1 VSGDLLDLILIALA
15 AAFAVAGYRQGFI
28 VGILSFAGFLGGAA
42 VGASF
47 APRLARSLVQGPAQQ
62 ALVAIV
68 AVFVAAMIGQLLAS
82 AIGAA
87 VRSRVH
93 WRPATVV
100 DSVAGAAVSVV
111 SVLLIA
117 WLIGSAVV
125 NAPFAMVTTQV
136 QKSAVLHAV
145 DEVMPS
151 GARTMFSDF
160 RSLLASGPYVQVFGA
175 LGAEPALTVA
185 PPNPAVLSS
194 AGLAR
199 SRNSIVK
206 VTGIAPTCQRK
217 IEGSGFVISPHHILT
232 NAHVVAGVTENQT
245 VTTRRGASFQAT
257 VVLFDPERDLAVLY
271 VPGLNARTLAF
282 AGPANLGD
290 EAIVAGYPRNHR
302 FTAVPARVGDDQQ
315 AQAPDIYQR
324 REVTRQIYSV
334 RANVEPGNSGGP
346 LLAPDGQ
353 VDGVVFAAA
362 VGVKDTGYALTAS
375 EVQGDARSGGARV
388 GGVSTGGCD

>member
-1 VSGDLLDLILIALA
+1 LLDLILIALA

-42 VGASF
+42 IGASF
-47 APRLARSLVQGPAQQ
+47 APKLARSLVQGSAQQ

-82 AIGAA
+82 AVGAA

-93 WRPATVV
+93 WRPATLI
-100 DSVAGAAVSVV
+100 DAVAGAAVSVI

-125 NAPFAMVTTQV
+125 NAPFDMVTAQV

-145 DEVMPS
+145 DGVMPS

-185 PPNPAVLSS
+185 PPNPAVLAS
-194 AGLAR
+194 AGLVR
-199 SRNSIVK
+199 SRDSIVK
-206 VTGIAPTCQRK
+206 VMGIAPSCQRK
-217 IEGSGFVISPHHILT
+217 IEGSGFVISPNHILT
-232 NAHVVAGVTENQT
+232 NAHVVAGVTESQT
-245 VTTRRGASFQAT
+245 VTTRTGAQLRAT

-271 VPGLNARTLAF
+271 VRGLNARTLRF

-290 EAIVAGYPRNHR
+290 EAIVAGYPRDHG
-302 FTAVPARVGDDQQ
+302 FTTVPARVGDDQL

-324 REVTRQIYSV
+324 KEVTRQIYSI

-346 LLAPDGQ
+346 LLAPNGE

-375 EVQGDARSGGARV
+375 EVQSDARAAAAKTGQ
-388 GGVSTGGCD
+388 VSTLGCD

>member
-1 VSGDLLDLILIALA
+1 
-15 AAFAVAGYRQGFI
+15 
-28 VGILSFAGFLGGAA
+28 
-42 VGASF
+42 
-47 APRLARSLVQGPAQQ
+47 
-62 ALVAIV
+62 
-68 AVFVAAMIGQLLAS
+68 
-82 AIGAA
+82 
-87 VRSRVH
+87 VH
-93 WRPATVV
+93 WRPATLI
-100 DSVAGAAVSVV
+100 DAVAGAAVSVI

-125 NAPFAMVTTQV
+125 NAPFAMVTAQV

-145 DEVMPS
+145 DGVMPS

-194 AGLAR
+194 AGLGR

-206 VTGIAPTCQRK
+206 VMGIAPTCQRK
-217 IEGSGFVISPHHILT
+217 IEGSGFVISPHHVLT
-232 NAHVVAGVTENQT
+232 NAHVVAGVTQDQT
-245 VTTRRGASFQAT
+245 VTTRQEARLPAT

-271 VPGLNARTLAF
+271 VPGLNARPLHF

-290 EAIVAGYPRNHR
+290 EAIVAGYPRDNP
-302 FTAVPARVGDDQQ
+302 FTVVPARVGDDQL
-315 AQAPDIYQR
+315 AQAPDIYQSK
-324 REVTRQIYSV
+324 EVTRQIYSI

-346 LLAPDGQ
+346 LLAPNGQ

-362 VGVKDTGYALTAS
+362 VGVKDTGYALTAA
-375 EVQGDARSGGARV
+375 EVEGDARSAATRT
-388 GGVSTGGCD
+388 GGVSTWKCD